1 MKPLRKKRVAKA
13 IWTAGEVGKV
23 TDIQAEETSAFQA
36 GKEWVC
42 EACISDHCAFL
53 FQAPVRI
60 QKYLEVKTKFKLDNT
75 THKNE
80 NA

>member
-23 TDIQAEETSAFQA
+23 TDTQAEETSAFQA

-53 FQAPVRI
+53 
-60 QKYLEVKTKFKLDNT
+60 LKTKFKLDNT